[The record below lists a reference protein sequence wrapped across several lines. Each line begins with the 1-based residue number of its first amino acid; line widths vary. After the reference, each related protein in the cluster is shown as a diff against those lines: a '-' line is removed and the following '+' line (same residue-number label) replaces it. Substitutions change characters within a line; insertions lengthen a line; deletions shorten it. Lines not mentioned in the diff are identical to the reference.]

1 MSAPW
6 FLFNDAIVL
15 RVSGKDARRYLNNRL
30 SNDLRTLQ
38 PGESVSAAALTAQG
52 RVEGLFTIFAQPDE
66 TFFLVCDGGP
76 REEVTAALKRF
87 IVADRVLVEDV
98 SAQSSFVHLAA
109 SADDSKQILIE
120 CGQKLLLVAPKRR
133 VAETGSDCLV
143 VGDASR
149 EAPLQLEAKCG
160 AGLAASDYRLRRMRK
175 GIPSFPEEINGEIL
189 LTEAGMRE
197 SVSFAKGCYVGQEV
211 IERSDAIGKVPRTLE
226 LVRLTGTAEVAPGTA
241 LLNATGEALGKAVSS
256 VADPENSSTFLF
268 ALLRTGKYGSSERLE
283 CAGLAGEIV
292 PRQLTAK
299 GA

>member
-1 MSAPW
+1 MSVPW

-38 PGESVSAAALTAQG
+38 PGESTSAAALTAQG
-52 RVEGLFTIFAQPDE
+52 RVEGLFTIFAQPED
-66 TFFLVCDGGP
+66 TFFLVCDGGQ

-98 SAQSSFVHLAA
+98 SAQSSFVHLAV
-109 SADDSKQILIE
+109 SADDAKHILAGG
-120 CGQKLLLVAPKRR
+120 GQKLCLIAPKKRI
-133 VAETGSDCLV
+133 AELGSDCLF

-149 EAPLQLEAKCG
+149 EAPLQLEAQCG
-160 AGLAASDYRLRRMRK
+160 VSLTAADYRLRRMRN
-175 GIPSFPEEINGEIL
+175 GIPSFPEEINGEII

-197 SVSFAKGCYVGQEV
+197 SVSFTKGCYVGQEV

-226 LVRLTGTAEVAPGTA
+226 LVQLVGPAAVAPGTP
-241 LLNATGEALGKAVSS
+241 LLNAAHEAIGKVVSS
-256 VADPENSSTFLF
+256 AVDTENSSTFLF
-268 ALLRTGKYGSSERLE
+268 ALLRTGKYGNAERVE
-283 CAGLAGEIV
+283 CQGQTGDIV
-292 PRQLTAK
+292 PRQLTTK